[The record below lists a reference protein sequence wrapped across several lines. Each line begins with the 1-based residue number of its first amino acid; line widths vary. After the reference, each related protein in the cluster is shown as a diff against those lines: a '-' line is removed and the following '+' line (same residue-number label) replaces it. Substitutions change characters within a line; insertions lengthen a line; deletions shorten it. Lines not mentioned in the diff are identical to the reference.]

1 MTEVLITGGGIA
13 GLCLGLTLHQ
23 VGVHFHIF
31 ETSREIK
38 PLGVDIDL
46 QPSAVRELIDLGLHQ
61 VLMDIGVETKD
72 YGFYTKTE
80 QEIWTEPN
88 GRHAGYKWAQFSV
101 HRGHFQVALY
111 QTLLE
116 HAGQSC
122 LSTGHRLIKYDTHS
136 DHISAEFETEEEIH
150 RAKGAL
156 LIGADWDFG

>member
-1 MTEVLITGGGIA
+1 MTEVLITGRGIA
-13 GLCLGLTLHQ
+13 GRCVGLTLHQ
-23 VGVHFHIF
+23 IGVHFHIF

-46 QPSAVRELIDLGLHQ
+46 QPSAVRELINLGLHQ

-72 YGFYTKTE
+72 YGFYTKPG
-80 QEIWTEPN
+80 QEIWTEPR
-88 GRHAGYKWAQFSV
+88 GRHAGYKWAHFSV
-101 HRGHFQVALY
+101 HRGHFQVVLY